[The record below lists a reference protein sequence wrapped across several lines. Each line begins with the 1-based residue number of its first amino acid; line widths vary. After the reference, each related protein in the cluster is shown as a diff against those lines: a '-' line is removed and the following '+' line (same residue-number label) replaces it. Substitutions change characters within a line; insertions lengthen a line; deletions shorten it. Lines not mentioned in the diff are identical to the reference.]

1 MATRNDGSYKASD
14 ITVLEGLEP
23 VRKRPGMYIGSTGPR
38 GLHHLVWEVVDNAV
52 DEAMA
57 GMCDRIEVTLLD
69 GGGVRVVDNGRGIPV
84 DKHKTTKQSALT
96 TVLTTLHAGGKF
108 ETGAYQVS
116 GGLHGVGVSVVNALS
131 ERLDA
136 EIRRDGF
143 AWTQSF
149 VDGNPQGV
157 VKKGKPVK
165 RTGTSITFWPS
176 PKTFVETTEF
186 NFATVVHR
194 LREMAFLNKGL
205 EIRLVDE
212 RREIVASET
221 AEEETPTEEAAI
233 GLPYIVDGVRQGRFL
248 YEKGLGD
255 FVQHLNGKRGEPIHP
270 HILQFEDAS
279 DEHELDIAMQWT
291 NAYTEAVHTFA
302 NNINTHEG
310 GTHEEGF
317 RTALTRAVNEFARS
331 KGILKEKDENL
342 TGEDVREG
350 LTAVVSVK
358 VREPQFEGQTKTKL
372 GNTEIKGYVQRTLNR
387 AFPEWLERNPGEG
400 RTIVEKCKSAQ
411 DARLAARKARDVTR
425 RKTALESASLPG
437 KLADCSSRDAS
448 LSELFIVEGDSAA
461 GPAKQARDSQYQ
473 AILPIRGKILNVEK
487 ARLARALQNNEV
499 QGIITASG
507 TGIGDEFDIEKARY
521 HKIVLLTDADVDGAH
536 IRTLLMTLLFR
547 HLRGLVEAGFVY
559 VAQPPL
565 YRVKMG
571 KEILYLK
578 DEEALEA
585 FKAENEGRKILVSRF
600 KGLGEMNPDELWA
613 TSMNPETRTLLRV
626 DLEDAAIADD
636 TFSTL
641 MGDDVAARKS
651 FIQQNARDVRFL
663 DA

>member
-14 ITVLEGLEP
+14 ITVLEGLDP

-38 GLHHLVWEVVDNAV
+38 GLHHLVWEVVDNSV

-57 GMCDRIEVTLLD
+57 GVCDRIEVTLLD
-69 GGGVRVVDNGRGIPV
+69 DGGVRVSDNGRGIPV
-84 DKHKTTKQSALT
+84 DKHKSTKQSALT
-96 TVLTTLHAGGKF
+96 TVLTTLHSGGKF
-108 ETGAYQVS
+108 ESGAYQVS

-131 ERLDA
+131 SRLEA
-136 EIRRDGF
+136 EVRRDGF
-143 AWTQSF
+143 VWTQSF
-149 VDGNPQGV
+149 ADGEPQGD
-157 VKKGKPVK
+157 VKKGKEVK
-165 RTGTSITFWPS
+165 RTGTTIAFWPS
-176 PKTFVETTEF
+176 PTTFKEGTEF
-186 NFATVVHR
+186 NFGTIVHR

-212 RREIVASET
+212 RIAVV
-221 AEEETPTEEAAI
+221 AEEIAGEEEVKTTEEI
-233 GLPYIVDGVRQGRFL
+233 GVPYVVEGIRHVRFFYKR
-248 YEKGLGD
+248 GLVD
-255 FVQHLNGKRGEPIHP
+255 FVLHLNGQRGEPIHP
-270 HILQFEDAS
+270 HILEFEDES
-279 DEHELDIAMQWT
+279 DDYELDIAMQWT
-291 NAYTEAVHTFA
+291 NSYTEAVHTFA

-317 RTALTRAVNEFARS
+317 RTSLTRAINEFARA
-331 KGILKEKDENL
+331 KGILKDKDDNL
-342 TGEDVREG
+342 SGEDVREG

-387 AFPEWLERNPGEG
+387 ALPEWLERNPGEA

-448 LSELFIVEGDSAA
+448 MSELFIVEGDSAA
-461 GPAKQARDSQYQ
+461 GPAKQARNSEFQ

-487 ARLARALQNNEV
+487 SRLAKALQNQEV

-536 IRTLLMTLLFR
+536 IRTLLLTLLFR

-565 YRVKMG
+565 YRIKMG
-571 KEILYLK
+571 KEIIYLK
-578 DEEALEA
+578 DDPALDA
-585 FKAENEGRKILVSRF
+585 FKIENEGRKILVSRF
-600 KGLGEMNPDELWA
+600 KGLGEMNPNELWETA
-613 TSMNPETRTLLRV
+613 MNPETRTLLKV
-626 DLEDAAIADD
+626 DLEDAAIADG

-641 MGDDVAARKS
+641 MGDDVAARKT